1 MRFCVRGFSAG
12 NLDVA
17 NVQRPLVKP
26 KISNFLDTVATVF
39 YLTLTFENH
48 IMNTDILY
56 KAKKDTLVLVK
67 EEAEKSL
74 AGIQKIEDVITDKS
88 NGLMRILISFF
99 ILIFGYSIN
108 SITNSKFNLLLYTAL
123 MLAILIGCVIW
134 VLYINILPL
143 RTGVNGTNPSQ
154 LLQSDIISGDNKSD
168 EINLVRNRVYS
179 LEKAIEK
186 SLQSHKIRHSRFMR
200 ANKILVIGL
209 SVILIV
215 IILCLLVRFF
225 PLCQCI

>member
-1 MRFCVRGFSAG
+1 
-12 NLDVA
+12 
-17 NVQRPLVKP
+17 
-26 KISNFLDTVATVF
+26 
-39 YLTLTFENH
+39 
-48 IMNTDILY
+48 MNTDILY